1 MLMMTLVDAVATGT
15 TSPFE
20 HLDIFLEMPTSRCGS
35 RRDHSIAY
43 IMQIARSL

>member
-15 TSPFE
+15 TLPSE
-20 HLDIFLEMPTSRCGS
+20 HLDRFLEMPTYRRGS
-35 RRDHSIAY
+35 RRDHSIAF